1 MRIGEV
7 LKAFRESRL
16 KTVGGKLQ
24 TLSLQDIADEIGISK
39 ATLSRIE
46 RGYMCD
52 AETLMRIFNYLTC
65 PATGAQPKEK

>member
-7 LKAFRESRL
+7 LKAYRLRADMSTREMA
-16 KTVGGKLQ
+16 LQ
-24 TLSLQDIADEIGISK
+24 IGTS
-39 ATLSRIE
+39 APTLSRIE

-65 PATGAQPKEK
+65 PATGAQPKEKHE